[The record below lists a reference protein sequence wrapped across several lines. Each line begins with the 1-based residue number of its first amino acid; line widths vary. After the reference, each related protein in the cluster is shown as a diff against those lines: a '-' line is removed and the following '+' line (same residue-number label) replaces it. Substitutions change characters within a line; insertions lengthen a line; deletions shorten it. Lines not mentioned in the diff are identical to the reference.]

1 TLTASV
7 EPSSNSSQPPA
18 LTPKEVFEIARAREE
33 VLSRLLMVFVTS
45 GLFFLLFP
53 GTFLGVWNLL
63 QISGRES
70 VASVSQA
77 WLQAHGHAQ
86 VFGWV
91 GSFIF
96 GIGFYSIPK
105 MLGAGKSSFAA
116 AWVCWAMWTFGAAVR
131 WAANVTGWEWRVL
144 LPLSA
149 LLELAAFLIFF
160 RAVSHHRPADSGKS
174 RMEPWIWV
182 VVSASAGLLL
192 VLIANLLGCFYVSL
206 RGATP
211 AFPHVLDQRYLALVA
226 WGFLVPFVWGFS
238 AKWMTVFLGLKP
250 LRMNLLLAAVLVN
263 LSGVALTL
271 AGIGW
276 FGSWVFVA
284 GVALAIAGLRM
295 FEPAVNEAKIRG
307 VHSSF
312 PVFVRAAYGWLLVAA
327 MLGVAAVLWD
337 SSGGIPQ
344 HRRNTEHG
352 RHQQPAVRRAHKDRE
367 TGMNAPDFRL
377 VYRWFEHPQPCNR
390 QRDSSDEY
398 PRPEP
403 ADARKRQRNARKIH
417 KNRGQQQVHSKR
429 LQAKKHRHPLR
440 AESPDKRHQKSP
452 RHQSEI
458 SLVKH
463 VGKSRGSAA
472 KRNIETTQEI
482 RNQDEQ
488 KSCACA
494 HHHPNPGLHPAL
506 AGIGGPVMR
515 DSAKENKKGRK
526 LKKCG

>member
-1 TLTASV
+1 MPTLTASV

-337 SSGGIPQ
+337 SSGGIW
-344 HRRNTEHG
+344 G
-352 RHQQPAVRRAHKDRE
+352 ASRHALTVGFIAVMVMSVGQRILPAFA
-367 TGMNAPDFRL
+367 GMRL
-377 VYRWFEHPQPCNR
+377 LWSTKLMFAGLALVTLGC
-390 QRDSSDEY
+390 
-398 PRPEP
+398 
-403 ADARKRQRNARKIH
+403 A
-417 KNRGQQQVHSKR
+417 
-429 LQAKKHRHPLR
+429 LR
-440 AESPDKRHQKSP
+440 VSCEVIAYQGYAAWAWSVLPT
-452 RHQSEI
+452 
-458 SLVKH
+458 
-463 VGKSRGSAA
+463 SALC
-472 KRNIETTQEI
+472 E
-482 RNQDEQ
+482 
-488 KSCACA
+488 
-494 HHHPNPGLHPAL
+494 L
-506 AGIGGPVMR
+506 AGLTLFAMNILGTFV
-515 DSAKENKKGRK
+515 
-526 LKKCG
+526 LKPSHAQKQPLVVAMPPKMS